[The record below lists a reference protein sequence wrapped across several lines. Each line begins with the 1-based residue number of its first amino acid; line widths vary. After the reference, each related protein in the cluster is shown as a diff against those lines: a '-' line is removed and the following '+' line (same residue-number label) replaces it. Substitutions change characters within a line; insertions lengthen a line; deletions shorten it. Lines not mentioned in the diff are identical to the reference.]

1 MSAFSAASGVPFAL
15 HHNLGDD
22 TAYSMMHVPSG
33 GGWSA
38 HSTGTAG
45 ERGLRWPSPK
55 TAENTGFPH
64 VTAQMVTPHVAA
76 RMLNPP
82 AVEGG
87 APSLP
92 SASELR
98 SRPELMHDAPLSSQH
113 SRGRTH
119 LAPQS
124 AAEIEVGGVQRPV
137 TSEHGAS
144 SVINDAAMNNEQRLL
159 SIVEK
164 LIGRILPEEEES
176 QSGIGGGRQR
186 FWRDAE
192 RGPRSGPEPRRGSEG
207 VRSAG
212 PGRNPRL
219 PPSTT
224 SRTGAQE
231 AAALQTDSTP
241 GWVVPVLVAF
251 GVLNVILLGALFAMV
266 LVMRSR
272 KEEAPRKKRRAP
284 RAASAPSTSWAQ
296 QVAQEVV

>member
-22 TAYSMMHVPSG
+22 TAYSMMHVPAG

-64 VTAQMVTPHVAA
+64 VTAQMVNPQVTSQMVSPHVAA

-87 APSLP
+87 TPSLP
-92 SASELR
+92 SASKLR

-119 LAPQS
+119 WTPQS
-124 AAEIEVGGVQRPV
+124 AAEIEVGGDQRPV
-137 TSEHGAS
+137 TSEHGATS
-144 SVINDAAMNNEQRLL
+144 MITDAAMNSEQRLL

-164 LIGRILPEEEES
+164 LIGRILPEERDLAPIGAGA
-176 QSGIGGGRQR
+176 SGLG
-186 FWRDAE
+186 A
-192 RGPRSGPEPRRGSEG
+192 PT
-207 VRSAG
+207 
-212 PGRNPRL
+212 NPRQ
-219 PPSTT
+219 PASTT

-231 AAALQTDSTP
+231 AVALQTDSTP

-296 QVAQEVV
+296 QVAQEIV